1 MLRAAA
7 VGIALGVGMV
17 ALLWA
22 GARRPGPARRIFP
35 LLAVALAL
43 AGLAWNAKTLYDNFA
58 HPKAWDFLAY
68 YMDGKLAVARQNF
81 YDPANYRALA
91 PQLQLPYEIDQE
103 FREVKLGVGFH
114 YAPPTILLHYPLG
127 FFEYETAHALWV
139 VFSVVVL
146 VADGALLYLMFLRGR
161 GWEGMAA
168 AGALFLLFP
177 AVRYTLYFEQTSLM
191 LLLPCLLF
199 RRDGGRDRA
208 GVWAALAVSVK
219 PLGAFLWLYLV
230 LRRQWR
236 ALGAAALTFALL
248 CGVVAVLCGPATV
261 VSFFSPERYT
271 HVPDWQYSEYVNQS
285 LLAEVIR
292 LTGPSPWGG
301 PATHPLF
308 LVLGGLLFA
317 VGAWAMARLPAGRE
331 SLAQSLL
338 LPLALLLYPGTL
350 NHYSVLLLPVVFR
363 LATGAGAAW
372 GSWVLVGATY
382 ALMPP
387 GLNVWAH
394 LALFGACAWQARRLE

>member
-1 MLRAAA
+1 M
-7 VGIALGVGMV
+7 
-17 ALLWA
+17 
-22 GARRPGPARRIFP
+22 
-35 LLAVALAL
+35 
-43 AGLAWNAKTLYDNFA
+43 
-58 HPKAWDFLAY
+58 
-68 YMDGKLAVARQNF
+68 
-81 YDPANYRALA
+81 
-91 PQLQLPYEIDQE
+91 
-103 FREVKLGVGFH
+103 
-114 YAPPTILLHYPLG
+114 
-127 FFEYETAHALWV
+127 
-139 VFSVVVL
+139 
-146 VADGALLYLMFLRGR
+146 
-161 GWEGMAA
+161 
-168 AGALFLLFP
+168 
-177 AVRYTLYFEQTSLM
+177 RYTLYFEQTSLM

-208 GVWAALAVSVK
+208 GVRRRWRCIGQAAGRVPVVVSR
-219 PLGAFLWLYLV
+219 PEAAMAGAGSGHAHL
-230 LRRQWR
+230 
-236 ALGAAALTFALL
+236 ALL
-248 CGVVAVLCGPATV
+248 CGVVAILCGPATV
-261 VSFFSPERYT
+261 VSFFSPGRYT

-285 LLAEVIR
+285 LLAEIIR

-317 VGAWAMARLPAGRE
+317 VGAWAMARLPAERE